1 MSKPYCLERSL
12 PGLNTFLGILP
23 HLFQVEK
30 HIKALVHWLKTPF
43 LPLLAGGVSLQSE
56 CTPDSCV
63 PPGTVVGVEN
73 WLSSHRL
80 AFNNPLQFPPPQCY

>member
-30 HIKALVHWLKTPF
+30 HIKAL
-43 LPLLAGGVSLQSE
+43 GIG
-56 CTPDSCV
+56 
-63 PPGTVVGVEN
+63 
-73 WLSSHRL
+73 
-80 AFNNPLQFPPPQCY
+80 

>member
-80 AFNNPLQFPPPQCY
+80 AFNSPLQFPPPQCY